1 MNENSTTPTDTT
13 NPKDILGLK
22 KVSLR
27 LVPAALQIFVA
38 KVMALGAKK
47 YGPYNWRDKKVR
59 HTVYLEA
66 AQRHILQVLD
76 GEDNDE
82 ESGMPHEAHAAACM
96 GIILDARANGC
107 LIDDRPIKGS
117 AARLLKELTDPGQ
130 TVAAAQIDKRPLVYS
145 SPSTLPPMA
154 DTVKV
159 AEPGGVVATYA
170 RPSGWRFV
178 EYRKVKQGDS
188 YLSACS
194 PGEIIHCGNGLIN
207 LIRIVVDKIPEEV
220 GGRVYGPSSPLPP
233 MVDFVKVAD
242 NPGGAVAV
250 YARPAGWR
258 FVEYREVKDGD
269 FYISS
274 CSNEIIHS
282 NEDSKGCV
290 RVIVQKIPEEAATR
304 QQRMVEEH
312 QARAEKR
319 KEILNAPDTM
329 KMDAGYI
336 YRPLFQQCFRYR
348 VTGRGCPKTGEW
360 FLSKSTGLPTQA
372 GLDYKSTQTLVVV
385 EMISPNGFITVL

>member
-130 TVAAAQIDKRPLVYS
+130 TVAAAQIDKRPRVYA
-145 SPSTLPPMA
+145 SPGTLPPMA

-159 AEPGGVVATYA
+159 AEPGGVIATYV
-170 RPSGWRFV
+170 RPAGWRFV
-178 EYRKVKQGDS
+178 EYRKVK
-188 YLSACS
+188 
-194 PGEIIHCGNGLIN
+194 E
-207 LIRIVVDKIPEEV
+207 
-220 GGRVYGPSSPLPP
+220 
-233 MVDFVKVAD
+233 
-242 NPGGAVAV
+242 
-250 YARPAGWR
+250 
-258 FVEYREVKDGD
+258 GD
-269 FYISS
+269 FYLSS
-274 CSNEIIHS
+274 VSREILHS
-282 NEDSKGCV
+282 DDDDENKGFV
-290 RVIVQKIPEEAATR
+290 RIIVQKIQEEDIAE
-304 QQRMVEEH
+304 RMVEEH